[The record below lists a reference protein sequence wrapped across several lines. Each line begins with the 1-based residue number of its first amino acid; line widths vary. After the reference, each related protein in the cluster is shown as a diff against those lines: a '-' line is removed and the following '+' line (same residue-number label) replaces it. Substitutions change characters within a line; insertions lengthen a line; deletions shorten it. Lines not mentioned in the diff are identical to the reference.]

1 MKSTKDTKE
10 YSFRPHSISVAWET
24 GGPVAGPGTH
34 GGRTPVLHPLRL
46 LTAQIVAMGEGR
58 SVSYFALIMRYETA
72 LNLSG
77 RCCVDENLW
86 HPTDSPRTSF
96 PTSCSGRPGSY
107 LA

>member
-10 YSFRPHSISVAWET
+10 YSFRPHSISVAWDT

-46 LTAQIVAMGEGR
+46 LTAQIVA
-58 SVSYFALIMRYETA
+58 MRYETA